1 MDKIKDL
8 YQDDLIYIFTRSQLR
23 DLNTDYLAIIKNE
36 CSIQTIN
43 NCITMHYQD
52 DFESLLAFSLPTKN
66 RKNKQLISLNQ
77 CYKIMDKIHYGVLS
91 FTHEGLPYSVALNH
105 VIIDNRIFF
114 NCAKSGYKLNSIEQ
128 RATYLIVEDLGI
140 NLKAGTHNHN
150 SVAVFGT
157 VHEVTEFETKK
168 AALLE
173 IVSHLAPEHPYNDKM
188 VDTTNIIEL
197 EIDYINGKTHIR

>member
-105 VIIDNRIFF
+105 TIVDNRIFF
-114 NCAKSGYKLNSIEQ
+114 HCAKSGYKLNSIEQ

-197 EIDYINGKTHIR
+197 KIDYINGKTHIR

>member
-105 VIIDNRIFF
+105 IIVYNRIFF
-114 NCAKSGYKLNSIEQ
+114 HCAKSGYKLNSIEQ

>member
-105 VIIDNRIFF
+105 IIIDNRIFF
-114 NCAKSGYKLNSIEQ
+114 HCAKSCYKLNSIEQ

>member
-91 FTHEGLPYSVALNH
+91 FTHEGLSYSVAVNLI
-105 VIIDNRIFF
+105 IIDHRIFF
-114 NCAKSGYKLNSIEQ
+114 HCAKSGYKLNSIEQ

>member
-91 FTHEGLPYSVALNH
+91 FTHEGLPYSVALNY
-105 VIIDNRIFF
+105 IIVDNRIFF
-114 NCAKSGYKLNSIEQ
+114 HCAKSGYKLNSIEQ

-168 AALLE
+168 AALLK

>member
-1 MDKIKDL
+1 
-8 YQDDLIYIFTRSQLR
+8 
-23 DLNTDYLAIIKNE
+23 
-36 CSIQTIN
+36 
-43 NCITMHYQD
+43 
-52 DFESLLAFSLPTKN
+52 
-66 RKNKQLISLNQ
+66 
-77 CYKIMDKIHYGVLS
+77 MDKIHYGVLS

-105 VIIDNRIFF
+105 IIVDNRIFF
-114 NCAKSGYKLNSIEQ
+114 HCAKSGYKLNSIEQ

-168 AALLE
+168 TALLE

>member
-105 VIIDNRIFF
+105 IIIDNRIFF
-114 NCAKSGYKLNSIEQ
+114 HCAKSVYKLNSIEQ

>member
-105 VIIDNRIFF
+105 IIVDNRFF
-114 NCAKSGYKLNSIEQ
+114 HCAKSGYKLNSIEQ

-168 AALLE
+168 AALLK

>member
-91 FTHEGLPYSVALNH
+91 FTHEGLPYS
-105 VIIDNRIFF
+105 
-114 NCAKSGYKLNSIEQ
+114 AKSGYKLNSIEQ

>member
-105 VIIDNRIFF
+105 TIVDNRIFF
-114 NCAKSGYKLNSIEQ
+114 HCAKSGYKLNSIEQ

-168 AALLE
+168 AALLK

>member
-105 VIIDNRIFF
+105 FIVDSRIFF
-114 NCAKSGYKLNSIEQ
+114 HCAKSGYKLNSIEQ

-140 NLKAGTHNHN
+140 NLKAGTHSHN

-168 AALLE
+168 AALLK

>member
-105 VIIDNRIFF
+105 IIVDNRIFF
-114 NCAKSGYKLNSIEQ
+114 HCAKSGYKLNSIEQ

-150 SVAVFGT
+150 SVAAFGP

-168 AALLE
+168 AALLK

>member
-105 VIIDNRIFF
+105 IIVDNRIFF
-114 NCAKSGYKLNSIEQ
+114 HCAKIGYKLNSIEQ

>member
-1 MDKIKDL
+1 
-8 YQDDLIYIFTRSQLR
+8 
-23 DLNTDYLAIIKNE
+23 
-36 CSIQTIN
+36 
-43 NCITMHYQD
+43 MHYQD

-105 VIIDNRIFF
+105 IIIDNRIFF
-114 NCAKSGYKLNSIEQ
+114 HCAKSGYKLNSIEQ